1 MPKFIAWNVNSLKNI
16 VKNNNFHDFIK
27 NESPTILGLGET
39 KLNGSEKEQEF
50 LQKLDADFPEYP
62 FKYYNTSKA
71 RKGYAGT
78 AIWSKVEP
86 VSVLYDTHHQE
97 HEHSQEGRVITLEF
111 PKYYVVH
118 VYTPNAGQDLKRL
131 GYRTDHWDPDFH
143 RFIHRLEKKKP
154 VILGGDLNV
163 AHEDID
169 IFKPETHHKS
179 AGFTDEERAN
189 FSVLLE
195 DMVDT
200 FRLKHPAVKDAYTY
214 WTYLFKARHYNRGW
228 RIDYWLVSKS
238 LAKKVKEA
246 KIHSDQLGSDHCPV
260 SVVL

>member
-39 KLNGSEKEQEF
+39 KLNGSENEQEF

-97 HEHSQEGRVITLEF
+97 H
-111 PKYYVVH
+111 
-118 VYTPNAGQDLKRL
+118 
-131 GYRTDHWDPDFH
+131 
-143 RFIHRLEKKKP
+143 
-154 VILGGDLNV
+154 
-163 AHEDID
+163 
-169 IFKPETHHKS
+169 
-179 AGFTDEERAN
+179 
-189 FSVLLE
+189 
-195 DMVDT
+195 
-200 FRLKHPAVKDAYTY
+200 
-214 WTYLFKARHYNRGW
+214 
-228 RIDYWLVSKS
+228 
-238 LAKKVKEA
+238 
-246 KIHSDQLGSDHCPV
+246 
-260 SVVL
+260 

>member
-1 MPKFIAWNVNSLKNI
+1 MPTFIAWNVNSLKNI
-16 VKNNNFHDFIK
+16 VKNDNFHAFVK
-27 NESPTILGLGET
+27 KESPTILGLGET
-39 KLNGSEKEQEF
+39 KMNGSQKDEEF
-50 LQKLDADFPEYP
+50 LQKLDTEFSEYP
-62 FKYYNTSKA
+62 YKYYNTSKT

-86 VSVLYDTHHQE
+86 ISIIYDTHATN

-111 PKYYVVH
+111 PKFYVVH
-118 VYTPNAGQDLKRL
+118 VYTPNAGQDLKRH
-131 GYRTDHWDPDFH
+131 GYRTEQWDPDFH
-143 RFIHRLEKKKP
+143 RFINKLEKKKP

-169 IFKPETHHKS
+169 IYKPETHHHS

-200 FRLKHPAVKDAYTY
+200 FRLKYPQQQVFTY
-214 WTYLFKARHYNRGW
+214 WTYLYKARLHNKGW

-246 KIHSDQLGSDHCPV
+246 IIYKDQMGSDHCPV
-260 SVVL
+260 GLVL